1 MMIKWSIHQENL
13 RILSFYVPN
22 NRVSKYMKQKR
33 KELQGGIGKST
44 IIVRDFDITLL
55 IIDKTSRNF
64 VKL

>member
-1 MMIKWSIHQENL
+1 MMIKRSIHQENL

-22 NRVSKYMKQKR
+22 NRVSKYMKQKL
-33 KELQGGIGKST
+33 KQLQEGIGKST

-55 IIDKTSRNF
+55 IIDETSRNF

>member
-1 MMIKWSIHQENL
+1 
-13 RILSFYVPN
+13 
-22 NRVSKYMKQKR
+22 MKQKR